1 MSGLS
6 RPLLDYKGA
15 IEYINS
21 FTDFEKL
28 ASLQIEPFDLTRI
41 ERLLGVIGNPHLHG
55 RTFHVAGTKGK
66 GSTSAMLA
74 SVLRA
79 EGYHTGLFTSPHLHS
94 FRERIRVDGRPIP
107 EKDLSSLV
115 DRARPLVEDLHR
127 EGSMGRIT
135 TFELTTLIAFLYFD
149 EAGADYR
156 VIEAGLGGRLDA
168 TNVVRPLLAILT
180 SISLDHTSVLGFS
193 LRQVAGEKAG
203 IIKAGSTV
211 ISAPQPP
218 EAVEV
223 IRQTCQER
231 GARLVLVG
239 QDVGWRRISA
249 GLDGQTVHV
258 RTKTGDFHFRIPLLG
273 RFQCEN
279 AALVVASCEEA
290 RALGVVLSP
299 RSVLQGLRQ
308 VVWPGRMQ
316 ILQTRPLVLVD
327 GAHNVNS
334 ADVLR
339 GAVKEDLPFRRC
351 VLVIGTSVDK
361 DIAGIAAELAPLAD
375 TVIATRSHHPR
386 SASPEAVAEAFRA
399 CGKEVRIASDTPSA
413 MAEALDLATPED
425 LVLVTGSLFVVA
437 ETLAWAGQVEVS
449 DGV

>member
-1 MSGLS
+1 MSGG
-6 RPLLDYKGA
+6 PCPHLDYKGA

-41 ERLLGVIGNPHLHG
+41 ERLLGAVGNPHLHG

-66 GSTSAMLA
+66 GSASAMLA

-94 FRERIRVDGRPIP
+94 FRERIRIDGRPIP

-115 DRARPLVEDLHR
+115 DRARPLVDDLHR
-127 EGSMGRIT
+127 EGSQGRIT
-135 TFELTTLIAFLYFD
+135 TFELTTLLAFLYFD

-168 TNVVRPLLAILT
+168 TNVVSPLLAILT
-180 SISLDHTSVLGFS
+180 SISLDHTSVLGSS

-203 IIKAGSTV
+203 IIKAGATV

-218 EAVEV
+218 EAAEI
-223 IRQTCQER
+223 IRQVCWDR
-231 GARLVLVG
+231 GARLVQLG
-239 QDVGWRRISA
+239 EDVNWRRLSSGPA
-249 GLDGQTVHV
+249 GQTVEV
-258 RTKTGDFHFRIPLLG
+258 RTGRGDYRIEIPLLG

-290 RALGVVLSP
+290 RALGVGLSP

-308 VVWPGRMQ
+308 VSWPGRMQ
-316 ILQTRPLVLVD
+316 ILQTSPLVLVD

-334 ADVLR
+334 ASVLR
-339 GAVKEDLPFRRC
+339 DAVKEDLHFRRC
-351 VLVIGTSVDK
+351 ILVIGTSVDK
-361 DIAGIAAELAPLAD
+361 DIAGIAGELAPLAD
-375 TVIATRSHHPR
+375 VVIATRSHHPR

-399 CGKEVRIASDTPSA
+399 WGKEVRTARDTPSA
-413 MAEALDLATPED
+413 LAEALDLAAPED
-425 LVLVTGSLFVVA
+425 LVLATGSLFVVA
-437 ETLAWAGQVEVS
+437 ETLAWAGQVEVA